1 MRGFRVTRARAAVVA
16 TVVSGA
22 MMCAPA
28 LLQAQ
33 DIDSA
38 PPPPGVSA
46 SLDSAR
52 AVRGAGLSVALYT
65 YGPGSEVFERFGHVA
80 LVIRDSARG
89 TDVAFNWGLFDFAQP
104 HFLTNFLSG
113 DTKYWMAGARAKDF
127 NAYYISQDR
136 SIRRQE
142 LALPPVERAALFDFV
157 AWNAT
162 EAHKYYRYDY
172 YEDNCATR
180 IRDLLDRVL
189 HGQIKTAFADAG
201 GGRTWRGETARITET
216 NLPVLAGIEVALGR
230 RADHT
235 LTRWEEAFLPEH
247 LANHLNTLVLRD
259 QFGGSYKLVSLDTV
273 MATSTRVP
281 IPTEPPVLLVPA
293 ALVGFT
299 LAGLL
304 AVLADAKGRGARAVL
319 AVMVALWYGVGG
331 VLGTLLLLAGTVT
344 KHAPYMGANT
354 TLLQLHPL
362 LLVAAIAV
370 TAALVRGARS
380 RAAVGVSL
388 TIALLALSGALVQ
401 LVPTLRQAS
410 GVVLAVTIPVHVALA
425 IAVWRLERAQPSRRS
440 SPGALARA
448 A

>member
-1 MRGFRVTRARAAVVA
+1 MRGLRVALAHGAVVA
-16 TVVSGA
+16 TVVCGA
-22 MMCAPA
+22 LMCASTV
-28 LLQAQ
+28 LWAQ
-33 DIDSA
+33 DVDSA

-52 AVRGAGLSVALYT
+52 AVRGAGVSVALYT
-65 YGPGSEVFERFGHVA
+65 YGPGPEVFERFGHVA

-89 TDVAFNWGLFDFAQP
+89 REVAYNWGIFNFAQP
-104 HFLTNFLSG
+104 HFLTNFLTG
-113 DTKYWMAGARAKDF
+113 DTKYWMAGARAEDF
-127 NAYYISQDR
+127 NAFYASQDR

-142 LALPPVERAALFDFV
+142 LALPPMERAALYEFV
-157 AWNAT
+157 SWNAT
-162 EAHKYYRYDY
+162 EDHKYYRYDY
-172 YEDNCATR
+172 YTDNCATR

-189 HGQIKTAFADAG
+189 RGQIKTAFANAG
-201 GGRTWRGETARITET
+201 SGRTWRGETARITES

-230 RADHT
+230 QADHT

-259 QFGGSYKLVSLDTV
+259 QFGDRYKLVSLDTV

-299 LAGLL
+299 LAGVL
-304 AVLADAKGRGARAVL
+304 AVLADAKTRAARVVL
-319 AVMVALWYGVGG
+319 AVAVVLWYGVGG

-370 TAALVRGARS
+370 PAALVRGVRS
-380 RAAVGVSL
+380 RTAAGVSIS
-388 TIALLALSGALVQ
+388 IALLALCGALVQ
-401 LVPTLRQAS
+401 LLPTLRQAN

-425 IAVWRLERAQPSRRS
+425 IAVWRLASAEPSRRS

>member
-28 LLQAQ
+28 LLWAQ
-33 DIDSA
+33 GIDSA

-52 AVRGAGLSVALYT
+52 AVRGVGLSVALYT
-65 YGPGSEVFERFGHVA
+65 YGPGPEVFERFGHVA
-80 LVIRDSARG
+80 LVIRDSVRG

-104 HFLTNFLSG
+104 HFLTNFLTG
-113 DTKYWMAGARAKDF
+113 DTKYWMAGARATDF
-127 NAYYISQDR
+127 NAYYVSQDR

-172 YEDNCATR
+172 YADNCATR

-189 HGQIKTAFADAG
+189 GGQIKTAFADAG

-230 RADHT
+230 HADQT

-304 AVLADAKGRGARAVL
+304 AVLADAKARGARAVL
-319 AVMVALWYGVGG
+319 AVTVALWYGVGG

-370 TAALVRGARS
+370 PVALVRGMRS
-380 RAAVGVSL
+380 RTAVGVSL

-425 IAVWRLERAQPSRRS
+425 IAVWRLERAQPSHRS